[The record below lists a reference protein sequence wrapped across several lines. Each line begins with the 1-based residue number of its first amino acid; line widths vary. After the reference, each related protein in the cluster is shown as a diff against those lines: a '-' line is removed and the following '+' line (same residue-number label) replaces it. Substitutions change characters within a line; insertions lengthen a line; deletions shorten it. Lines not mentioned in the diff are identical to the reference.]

1 MKFTKKGRDLAQSRE
16 YRYLSPALSFKDGK
30 VDDLHS
36 VSFTNTPA
44 FKDAISPIINS
55 APAEQKQETITMEIT
70 KEELAEMIKQA
81 VKAELEAAEVAEEA
95 VNEQPAEEAKEEAKE
110 ESKEELGEEAK
121 EEEAEKEVEKKEVV
135 EETKVEE
142 TKSEEPAEEDK
153 KEEEKKEEVI
163 KIEVLNSAP
172 DKTPEICK
180 NETPEWQNLKG
191 KAFFDW
197 LKAHPE
203 CR

>member
-55 APAEQKQETITMEIT
+55 APAEQKQETITMEMT

-81 VKAELEAAEVAEEA
+81 VKAELEAAEVAEE
-95 VNEQPAEEAKEEAKE
+95 VIDEQPAEKAEE

-121 EEEAEKEVEKKEVV
+121 EEETEKEAEKKEVV

-142 TKSEEPAEEDK
+142 TKSEEPAKEEEK